1 MNHSSTTD
9 YSRIESAVSM
19 PGFKAIQLTDLGKRY
34 NREWIFR
41 HVTYLFEAGKSYAI
55 TGPNGS
61 GKSTLLQAIAG
72 SMNLSEGKL
81 EYLSAKSDSVNSI
94 IDPENYYRHLS
105 IAAPYLELVE
115 EMTAR
120 EFLHFHNQFKP
131 FVSSAS
137 IENILSAIN
146 LEKSADKQIR
156 YFSSGMKQRVKLA
169 QAIFSDAPVLFLD
182 EPCTNLDTTGY
193 DLYHQLIA
201 DHCHQKLVI
210 VSSNDAEE
218 MDFCSERLNILDYK

>member
-9 YSRIESAVSM
+9 HSRIESAVSM

-81 EYLSAKSDSVNSI
+81 EYQSAKSDSVNSI

-137 IENILSAIN
+137 IENILSAIS

-201 DHCHQKLVI
+201 DHCRQKLVI